1 MDESRRS
8 VAIPGSQDG
17 IRQAVSHFEAF
28 LADKRLPAGS
38 TWPLFVVL
46 DELLSNVVRHGYGEA
61 AHGQIEVGFQLRD
74 GVLELT
80 IVDDAGPF
88 DPLTISEPVTDSPAD
103 ERPAGGLGILFVRK
117 LMDHVEYERREGRN
131 RLTCRR
137 RIDG

>member
-1 MDESRRS
+1 MDESFRS
-8 VAIPGSQDG
+8 VVIPGSEDG

-28 LADKRLPAGS
+28 LVDKRIPADS

-61 AHGQIEVGFQLRD
+61 AHGQIEVGFHLRD
-74 GVLELT
+74 GVLDLT

-88 DPLTISEPVTDSPAD
+88 NPLTIAEPATGGPAD

-117 LMDHVEYERREGRN
+117 LMDHVKYERCEGRN